1 MIQSTAELIMGIQKD
16 TISIWIN
23 PVVDTG
29 KYINIYSIVISKLA
43 EVPTWC
49 LGAHQKEL

>member
-1 MIQSTAELIMGIQKD
+1 M
-16 TISIWIN
+16 N

-29 KYINIYSIVISKLA
+29 KYINIYSIVNTSKLA

-49 LGAHQKEL
+49 LGAHLKEL